1 MYFHDLEY
9 YQQLFLQKNFSK
21 VAKSY
26 NVSQPA
32 ISNAVKRLEDF
43 FDTKLMIR
51 GTSQKELIITASG
64 EQLYK
69 HAITIINE
77 LQTAKKEIHRLN
89 THTLTLGLAPIIEN
103 TYFAKIAHNLKRKA
117 LLTNVAIYEAGS
129 NDLRKALKEGEI
141 DIALIGS
148 ISHHHHD
155 EFIVKDFATSKFSIF
170 VSTQHPL
177 AQKKGVYFA
186 DLKNETFVFF
196 NPSFVHMQAARIF
209 AQNAHFKP
217 NILFKSNDVNFLM
230 NMVAEDVGI
239 TILAEVAQPN
249 RNDVV
254 SIPLLDSDQPEF
266 FASVAYRRNHVLTD
280 AQQKLLKV
288 ITEEL
293 Y

>member
-217 NILFKSNDVNFLM
+217 NVLFKSNDVNFLM